1 MWSREDFA
9 RATPKELAEIADAS
23 MRWLA
28 RSDDPA
34 AFANLLQLTRLASEC
49 LGVAART
56 LAHERS
62 WSEVGDI
69 AGTTRQ
75 AAWERWRG
83 H

>member
-1 MWSREDFA
+1 MWTPEDIA
-9 RATPKELAEIADAS
+9 RATPRELAEIAEAS
-23 MRWLA
+23 VRALA

-34 AFANLLQLTRLASEC
+34 AFAHLLNLTRLAGEC
-49 LGVAART
+49 LGIAART

-62 WSEVGDI
+62 WAQVADI